1 VELTIDK
8 AGRVVIPKKVRDD
21 LNLRAGDVLELE
33 QEGGALQL
41 RPVRAKVP
49 MRKRKGRWVFN
60 SGLGNWDID
69 AAINESREDRMRE
82 ILK

>member
-1 VELTIDK
+1 MQLTIDK
-8 AGRVVIPKKVRDD
+8 AGRVVIPKKIRDD
-21 LNLRAGDVLELE
+21 LNLRAGDTLELE

-41 RPVRAKVP
+41 RPVHAEVP

-60 SGLGNWDID
+60 SGGNWDVD
-69 AAINESREDRMRE
+69 AAINDMREERMRE